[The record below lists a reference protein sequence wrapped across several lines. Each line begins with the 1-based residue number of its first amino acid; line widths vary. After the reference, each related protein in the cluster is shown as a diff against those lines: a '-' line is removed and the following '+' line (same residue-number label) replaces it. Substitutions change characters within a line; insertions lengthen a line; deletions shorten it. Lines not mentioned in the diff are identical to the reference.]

1 MKIMLTRNNSNDAGQ
16 NFAQIIY
23 TKSTKQLIEVFDN
36 EISRGIMSLF
46 AKEHQ
51 TPEKINK
58 QAYYNCFESPHR
70 SPIDIAK
77 FIVNVNKYIKEML
90 KQNVE

>member
-1 MKIMLTRNNSNDAGQ
+1 
-16 NFAQIIY
+16 
-23 TKSTKQLIEVFDN
+23 
-36 EISRGIMSLF
+36 MSLF

-58 QAYYNCFESPHR
+58 QAYYNCFESPKR
-70 SPIDIAK
+70 NPIDIAK